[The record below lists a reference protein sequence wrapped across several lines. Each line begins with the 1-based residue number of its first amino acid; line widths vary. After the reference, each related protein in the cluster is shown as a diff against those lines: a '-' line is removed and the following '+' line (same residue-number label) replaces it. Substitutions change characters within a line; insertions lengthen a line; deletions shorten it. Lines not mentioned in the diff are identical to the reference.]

1 MVRRVEWAQLGVIDD
16 WIHEARLGQHRST
29 RLSDCLPP
37 TALTDTCLQ
46 LPAPDHVDRH
56 VSATVCNC
64 LQLSASGN
72 SWVSERSHEI
82 FVSDCLHPTTSRV
95 CNCLH
100 LATPGFLK
108 GHTRFSKLLEGC
120 PGCLNFAVR
129 QLFFFE
135 FCTERLSVVLFV
147 YMTV

>member
-1 MVRRVEWAQLGVIDD
+1 MTG
-16 WIHEARLGQHRST
+16 ST
-29 RLSDCLPP
+29 RPDWVSIDRPDCP
-37 TALTDTCLQ
+37 TACTRPRWQTRDCNCLHPTTLTDT
-46 LPAPDHVDRH
+46 
-56 VSATVCNC
+56 C